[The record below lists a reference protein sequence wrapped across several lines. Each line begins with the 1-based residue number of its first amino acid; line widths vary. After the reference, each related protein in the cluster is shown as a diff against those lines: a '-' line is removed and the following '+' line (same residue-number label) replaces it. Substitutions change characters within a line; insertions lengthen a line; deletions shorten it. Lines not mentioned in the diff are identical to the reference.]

1 MSSLQGYQPVYAQ
14 RPFESKVRQPSRASR
29 ITLACAGG
37 LRLGHEFVHFFK
49 ILMWLS
55 NDLDSDYRAYMGMP
69 WGFLPCSVLIFIFFL
84 NGMALDRAHTSAKA
98 EMSQDC
104 KG

>member
-84 NGMALDRAHTSAKA
+84 KWNGTR
-98 EMSQDC
+98 
-104 KG
+104 